1 MSAGFAASYGLFWEK
16 ENSKHV
22 PTNIPCSI
30 GYWNAL
36 VWLDRF
42 NAGSSLRLMELRLC
56 GFATTTTACSGDA
69 NLIFLIELM
78 VEKFQRSVLVL
89 VL

>member
-1 MSAGFAASYGLFWEK
+1 
-16 ENSKHV
+16 
-22 PTNIPCSI
+22 
-30 GYWNAL
+30 
-36 VWLDRF
+36 
-42 NAGSSLRLMELRLC
+42 MELRLC